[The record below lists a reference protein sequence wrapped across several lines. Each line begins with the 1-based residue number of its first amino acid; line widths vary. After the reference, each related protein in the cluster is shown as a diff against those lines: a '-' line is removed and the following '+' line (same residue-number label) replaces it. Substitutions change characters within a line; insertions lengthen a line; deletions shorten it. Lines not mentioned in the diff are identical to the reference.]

1 MDIESKRKELLDI
14 VKARPLVNVAVNHN
28 DDTGETLVEGK
39 EEYHASYAPKLHF
52 FTKEELIPAQDIVSD
67 GNLTK
72 LNIT

>member
-39 EEYHASYAPKLHF
+39 EE
-52 FTKEELIPAQDIVSD
+52 LIPAQDIVSD